1 MEFFIILLV
10 AVVIFG
16 FKSFVVSPQQ
26 EVHAVERLGRF
37 HRALTVRNVS
47 TALFITACSSISKT
61 PAKSVDIY

>member
-1 MEFFIILLV
+1 MEFFIILLA
-10 AVVIFG
+10 AVVVFG
-16 FKSFVVSPQQ
+16 FKSFVVIPPAGSPRF
-26 EVHAVERLGRF
+26 ERLGRF